1 MHSIGNASPQS
12 PHALYHAPADVCS
25 FASTIFGKPCAIR
38 GSEADVS
45 MVQNM
50 SDTTSRHP
58 SSNLVGAAED
68 NSAEFVTIFSYQ
80 RLKFQL
86 YRIASP
92 MLENVKFHQASST
105 SDIAAK
111 VMDIHERLLDWFSKL
126 PAELKLSPSETTTQG
141 HLDSIET
148 VFSLQALAL
157 QLAYDNIQILL
168 HKPMLCSYDAN
179 SSQAVGAEADLYGR
193 VRTLST
199 GDNTPSR
206 SVAPGRATNSFARSK
221 LQCWESAIR
230 TSRLISQGPILDVAT
245 STHAASYIGIHLFT
259 SGMVLSTVALSRPL
273 SSQAQH
279 AKQAIGRILQ
289 MLARVQQRTLLSK
302 QSAQV
307 LETLVRVILA
317 KEMNRIIGSN
327 PESATEGCADHVQG
341 EEEARLGSLSAGN
354 PWPAC
359 LQEESLLDG
368 LGDANEFNDMIGQ
381 TDFQEGVIDIQ
392 HGE

>member
-1 MHSIGNASPQS
+1 
-12 PHALYHAPADVCS
+12 
-25 FASTIFGKPCAIR
+25 
-38 GSEADVS
+38 

-58 SSNLVGAAED
+58 SSNPVGTAED
-68 NSAEFVTIFSYQ
+68 GSAEFVTIFSYQ

-86 YRIASP
+86 YQIASP

-126 PAELKLSPSETTTQG
+126 PAELQLSPSGTTTQG

-179 SSQAVGAEADLYGR
+179 PAQAVGAEVDLYGH
-193 VRTLST
+193 VQTSST
-199 GDNTPSR
+199 GDNIFSR
-206 SVAPGRATNSFARSK
+206 SVASGRATNSLARSK

-302 QSAQV
+302 QSAKV

-317 KEMNRIIGSN
+317 KEMNRTTGSN
-327 PESATEGCADHVQG
+327 SGPATGGRADDLQA
-341 EEEARLGSLSAGN
+341 EEEEVRPAGN
-354 PWPAC
+354 PWPEC
-359 LQEESLLDG
+359 LQEEGLLDG
-368 LGDANEFNDMIGQ
+368 LRDVNEFNDMIGRI
-381 TDFQEGVIDIQ
+381 DFQEGVTDIQ